1 MQGANR
7 SIVWGNRCAFKR
19 ETDVEVAS
27 LVYKDEIWK
36 ELPDAISGIRK
47 SPNPNS

>member
-1 MQGANR
+1 MRFQE
-7 SIVWGNRCAFKR
+7 

-36 ELPDAISGIRK
+36 ELPDAISGIR
-47 SPNPNS
+47 SP